1 MLSKNKLIFL
11 IATIQVLFFS
21 SWYYLESKK
30 LNEPTSKII
39 LVKTVPVDPRDFLS
53 GNYFILSYEFSNF
66 ENYANQSEK
75 IRTSGEKIQ
84 ALLLDGD
91 QYKNNETEIYVV
103 LKKNN
108 LWYIPD
114 YFSLE
119 KPSIKDDEVLIKG
132 KYNPYIKSIAYGIE
146 KFFINE
152 NRKEPKMGD
161 KVEVTLIVGNDLTP
175 KIKNVIINGI
185 PVE

>member
-1 MLSKNKLIFL
+1 MLSKNKLVFL

-21 SWYYLESKK
+21 GWYYLESKK
-30 LNEPTSKII
+30 LNEPTSKTI

-66 ENYANQSEK
+66 WNYAYQSEK
-75 IRTSGEKIQ
+75 IRTTGEKIY
-84 ALLLDGD
+84 AFLLDGNQFKKD
-91 QYKNNETEIYVV
+91 GAEIYVV

-119 KPSIKDDEVLIKG
+119 KPSIKKDEVLIKG
-132 KYNPYIKSIAYGIE
+132 RYNAFTKNIEYGIE
-146 KFFINE
+146 KFFINQ
-152 NRKEPKMGD
+152 NKKEPKMGD
-161 KVEVTLIVGNDLTP
+161 KVEVTLIVGNDLTAR
-175 KIKNVIINGI
+175 IKNVFINGI